1 MPRRRKSSGSSG
13 SISIPFE
20 HDSTDPRKSPNRR
33 CTTAIA
39 RWAIIRLG
47 SSLTTSRSMSR
58 ASFNLPCRSSSSAST
73 SFFSPSVGSRCD
85 SLSDSSKP
93 NIRSRGSGA
102 APPPPRTSG
111 SRFGSRSRSMP
122 RSRSRSMSRSRSR
135 ENGRASRPGAAPLR
149 SAGSPGTVVSGKG
162 TGSLAA
168 GLGAGRGCCAGA
180 TAGGREGAFPVP
192 NGLSSSAN
200 GSSGCSRAATAGG
213 PTKAARATAR
223 AIPCAQRAV
232 VVECMTFTQRAS
244 STGTI
249 PGEPKR

>member
-20 HDSTDPRKSPNRR
+20 HDSTDPRKSPSRR
-33 CTTAIA
+33 CTTPIA

-47 SSLTTSRSMSR
+47 SSFTTSRSMSR
-58 ASFNLPCRSSSSAST
+58 ASANLPCRSSRSASM
-73 SFFSPSVGSRCD
+73 SFFSPSVGSRSD
-85 SLSDSSKP
+85 SLSGSSKP
-93 NIRSRGSGA
+93 NIRSRGSVA

-111 SRFGSRSRSMP
+111 
-122 RSRSRSMSRSRSR
+122 SRSRSMSRSRSR
-135 ENGRASRPGAAPLR
+135 ENGRAARPGAAPLR

-168 GLGAGRGCCAGA
+168 GLGAGRGCSAGA
-180 TAGGREGAFPVP
+180 AAAGRDGAFPVP

-200 GSSGCSRAATAGG
+200 GSSSCSRAATAGG
-213 PTKAARATAR
+213 PTKAIRATAR
-223 AIPCAQRAV
+223 AIPCTQRAV
-232 VVECMTFTQRAS
+232 VVECMTFTQKAS

-249 PGEPKR
+249 PGEPTR

>member
-1 MPRRRKSSGSSG
+1 
-13 SISIPFE
+13 
-20 HDSTDPRKSPNRR
+20 
-33 CTTAIA
+33 
-39 RWAIIRLG
+39 
-47 SSLTTSRSMSR
+47 MSR
-58 ASFNLPCRSSSSAST
+58 ASLNLPCRSSSSAST
-73 SFFSPSVGSRCD
+73 SFFSPSVGSRCG

-111 SRFGSRSRSMP
+111 SRFGSRSRSMSRSMS
-122 RSRSRSMSRSRSR
+122 RSRPRSMSRSRSR

-162 TGSLAA
+162 TGNLGA

-180 TAGGREGAFPVP
+180 AAGGREGTFPVP

-249 PGEPKR
+249 PGEPTR